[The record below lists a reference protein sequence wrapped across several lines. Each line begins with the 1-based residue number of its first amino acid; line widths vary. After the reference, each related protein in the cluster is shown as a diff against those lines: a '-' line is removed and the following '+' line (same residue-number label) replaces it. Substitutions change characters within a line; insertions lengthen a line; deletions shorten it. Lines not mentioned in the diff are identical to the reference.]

1 MSAEREL
8 IERLLQMPL
17 STEDIMATWS
27 PPEWEEIATWWDQYV
42 EEARKITGKTYRGNS
57 NERRHHPPVPDL
69 AVRDAMARDSQRD
82 PLPLLAS

>member
-42 EEARKITGKTYRGNS
+42 EQARKITGKTYRGKFK
-57 NERRHHPPVPDL
+57 
-69 AVRDAMARDSQRD
+69 
-82 PLPLLAS
+82 